1 MVRGDKWKQRPS
13 VMRYRAFKDEVRLR
27 IPQTLEL
34 HGSSVTFG
42 IPVPKSWTKKK
53 KAQMLGE
60 YHQQTPDL
68 DNLIKALGDAMY
80 SDDSHIARICAT
92 KVWAEDGFIEILGEK
107 DGSK

>member
-1 MVRGDKWKQRPS
+1 
-13 VMRYRAFKDEVRLR
+13 
-27 IPQTLEL
+27 
-34 HGSSVTFG
+34 
-42 IPVPKSWTKKK
+42 
-53 KAQMLGE
+53 MLGE